1 MAQIGQGQGSRA
13 NTSMELYFSK
23 LKKNKIFSNSGF
35 TLLSDYFNK
44 MKMECWA
51 SVLARASR
59 SVRFFHCSFHTEWG
73 NFFFKPMLR
82 CHSSCGCLCITRHSC
97 IGDGGG
103 GLMTSDSLRVL
114 PQQVTCAPMD
124 CPTPGSVWAAQTEG
138 QGQDRKLGRAGEDVG
153 SAWRSEVFGYMLC
166 PWHSQKC
173 NKNIILKT
181 SAAHLCASLF
191 LYKKNSFNSHEWLRK
206 KYYCYFQITWKET
219 NEMKLISDKA
229 VSAQIEWSR
238 LRASGLS
245 ASWLEE
251 MEHLAI
257 HVCNISCR
265 QPPAL
270 PDFILL
276 LCLSP
281 SSFVHIPHVHL
292 LFSLSSSR
300 EKCVSFQ
307 QTTSV

>member
-1 MAQIGQGQGSRA
+1 MSQQLWLPVYNQAFLHWWWWWWAYDIWQLKGAAPAGHLCSNGSSH
-13 NTSMELYFSK
+13 TQ
-23 LKKNKIFSNSGF
+23 
-35 TLLSDYFNK
+35 
-44 MKMECWA
+44 EC
-51 SVLARASR
+51 L
-59 SVRFFHCSFHTEWG
+59 
-73 NFFFKPMLR
+73 
-82 CHSSCGCLCITRHSC
+82 
-97 IGDGGG
+97 
-103 GLMTSDSLRVL
+103 
-114 PQQVTCAPMD
+114 
-124 CPTPGSVWAAQTEG
+124 GSTNWG
-138 QGQDRKLGRAGEDVG
+138 QGQDRKLGRAGEEVG
-153 SAWRSEVFGYMLC
+153 STWRSEVFGYMLC
-166 PWHSQKC
+166 LWHSQKC

-191 LYKKNSFNSHEWLRK
+191 LYKKNSFNPHEWQ

-219 NEMKLISDKA
+219 NGMKLISDKA

-292 LFSLSSSR
+292 LFS
-300 EKCVSFQ
+300 
-307 QTTSV
+307 

>member
-1 MAQIGQGQGSRA
+1 
-13 NTSMELYFSK
+13 
-23 LKKNKIFSNSGF
+23 
-35 TLLSDYFNK
+35 
-44 MKMECWA
+44 
-51 SVLARASR
+51 
-59 SVRFFHCSFHTEWG
+59 
-73 NFFFKPMLR
+73 
-82 CHSSCGCLCITRHSC
+82 
-97 IGDGGG
+97 
-103 GLMTSDSLRVL
+103 
-114 PQQVTCAPMD
+114 
-124 CPTPGSVWAAQTEG
+124 
-138 QGQDRKLGRAGEDVG
+138 
-153 SAWRSEVFGYMLC
+153 
-166 PWHSQKC
+166 
-173 NKNIILKT
+173 
-181 SAAHLCASLF
+181 
-191 LYKKNSFNSHEWLRK
+191 
-206 KYYCYFQITWKET
+206 
-219 NEMKLISDKA
+219 MKLISDKA

-281 SSFVHIPHVHL
+281 FFVHIPHVHL

-300 EKCVSFQ
+300 ENHVSFQ